1 MNFKFKKLNSLAA
14 APSRSHSSDA
24 GFDLVAASVSFPSM
38 EDTGLYIEVG
48 TGLSFEIPAG
58 YVGLVFP
65 RSSITKTRHFLR
77 NGVGVIDSGYR
88 GEVKLRFS
96 PDESVSSYAI
106 GDRVGQIIFL
116 KLPVANLIEV
126 KDLSSSTRQEGGF
139 GSSGM

>member
-1 MNFKFKKLNSLAA
+1 
-14 APSRSHSSDA
+14 
-24 GFDLVAASVSFPSM
+24 M

-77 NGVGVIDSGYR
+77 NGVGVIDSGYM

-116 KLPVANLIEV
+116 RLPVVNLIEV
-126 KDLSSSTRQEGGF
+126 EDLSPSTRKEGGF
-139 GSSGM
+139 GSSGK